1 VRPVTVSEVSEYIKS
16 LLENDRNLG
25 NICIKGEISNFKA
38 HSSGHLYFSLKDEGA
53 VISAVMFRGM
63 ASRLRFR
70 PENGM
75 KVFAYGRISS
85 FPRSGQYQIYVNDL
99 QPDGVGALFVAFE
112 QLKSRLAEEGLFD
125 KELKKPLPQ
134 YPGRI
139 ALLTSPT
146 GAAVRDMIRILRA
159 RYPLAEVIVCPV
171 QVQGPGAAEQIAAM
185 LDYVNRVRLADLI
198 ITGRGGGSLE
208 DLWAFNE
215 EVLARAI
222 FRSEIPV
229 ISAVGHEPDVTIAD
243 YVADLRAA
251 TPSNAAELAVPDR
264 EELWQRVRA
273 LGNRMYQLERA
284 RLREDRLHLTRLAD
298 SKIMRSPYAY
308 LEQRRLRL
316 DLLEQQM
323 TGAFER
329 MLNQKKARY
338 ARAAA
343 TLDAISPLKVI
354 ARGYSMASREGTVVR
369 SVKQLEPGDTLKLR
383 LADGTAACT
392 VDAITENK

>member
-1 VRPVTVSEVSEYIKS
+1 MRPVTVSEVSEYIKS
-16 LLENDRNLG
+16 ILENNPHLN

-53 VISAVMFRGM
+53 VISGVMFRGM
-63 ASRLRFR
+63 ASKLRFR

-75 KVFAYGRISS
+75 KVLAYGRISS
-85 FPRSGQYQIYVNDL
+85 FPRSGQYQIYVSDL

-112 QLKSRLAEEGLFD
+112 QLKNRLAEEGLFD
-125 KELKKPLPQ
+125 PEHKKPLPR
-134 YPGRI
+134 YPRRI
-139 ALLTSPT
+139 AVLTSPT
-146 GAAVRDMIRILRA
+146 GAAVQDMIRILKA

-171 QVQGPGAAEQIAAM
+171 QVQGPGAAEQIAEM
-185 LDYVNRVRLADLI
+185 LDYVNRVQLADLI

-215 EVLARAI
+215 EVLVRAI
-222 FRSEIPV
+222 YRSEIPV

-251 TPSNAAELAVPDR
+251 TPSNAAELAVPDKD
-264 EELWQRVRA
+264 ELWQRVRA
-273 LGNRMYQLERA
+273 LGNRMYQLERS
-284 RLREDRLHLTRLAD
+284 RLREDRLHLKRLAD
-298 SKIMRSPYAY
+298 SNVMTSPYAY
-308 LEQRRLRL
+308 LEQRGLRL

-323 TGAFER
+323 TAAFER
-329 MLNQKKARY
+329 LLNQKKARY

-354 ARGYSMASREGTVVR
+354 ARGYSMASKEGQVVR
-369 SVKQLEPGDTLKLR
+369 SVAQLEPGSR
-383 LADGTAACT
+383 LQLQLSDGIADCT
-392 VDAITENK
+392 VDTITENK

>member
-1 VRPVTVSEVSEYIKS
+1 MRPVTVSEVSEYIKS
-16 LLENDRNLG
+16 LLENNPHLSD
-25 NICIKGEISNFKA
+25 IVIKGEISNFKA

-63 ASRLRFR
+63 ASKLRFR

-75 KVFAYGRISS
+75 KVLARGRISS
-85 FPRSGQYQIYVNDL
+85 FPRSGQYQIYVSDL

-125 KELKKPLPQ
+125 REHKRPLPE

-139 ALLTSPT
+139 AILTSPT

-171 QVQGPGAAEQIAAM
+171 QVQGPGAAEQIADM
-185 LDYVNRVRLADLI
+185 LDYVNRTELADLI

-222 FRSEIPV
+222 YRSEIPV
-229 ISAVGHEPDVTIAD
+229 ISAVGHEPDVTISD

-264 EELWQRVRA
+264 AELWQRVRG

-284 RLREDRLHLTRLAD
+284 RLREDRLHLKRLAD
-298 SKIMRSPYAY
+298 SKVMTSPYAY

-323 TGAFER
+323 SSAFER
-329 MLNQKKARY
+329 LLNQKKARY

-354 ARGYSMASREGTVVR
+354 ARGYSVASKQGQVVR
-369 SVKQLEPGDTLKLR
+369 TVSQLEQGDR
-383 LADGTAACT
+383 LELQLSDGTAVCT
-392 VDAITENK
+392 VDAITDNK

>member
-1 VRPVTVSEVSEYIKS
+1 MRPVTVTEVSEYIKS

-25 NICIKGEISNFKA
+25 NLCIKGEISNFKA
-38 HSSGHLYFSLKDEGA
+38 HSSGHLYFSLKDEGG

-63 ASRLRFR
+63 ASKLRFR

-75 KVFAYGRISS
+75 KVFAYGRVSS
-85 FPRSGQYQIYVNDL
+85 FPRSGQYQVYVNDL

-112 QLKSRLAEEGLFD
+112 QLKARLAEEGLFD
-125 KELKKPLPQ
+125 KSVKKPLPRF
-134 YPGRI
+134 PGKI

-146 GAAVRDMIRILRA
+146 GAAVRDMIRILKA

-185 LDYVNRVRLADLI
+185 LDYVNRTELADLI

-222 FRSEIPV
+222 YRSRIPV
-229 ISAVGHEPDVTIAD
+229 ISAVGHEPDVTISD

-251 TPSNAAELAVPDR
+251 TPANAADLAVPDR
-264 EELWQRVRA
+264 EELWLQVRSM
-273 LGNRMYQLERA
+273 GNRSFQLVRS
-284 RLREDRLHLTRLAD
+284 RLREQRLQLNRLAE
-298 SKIMRSPYAY
+298 SKVMRSPYAY

-323 TGAFER
+323 TAAFER

-354 ARGYSMASREGTVVR
+354 ARGYSVANRNGAVVR
-369 SVKQLEPGDTLKLR
+369 SVSQLEPGASLELQ
-383 LADGTAACT
+383 LADGTASCT
-392 VDAITENK
+392 VDAITELK

>member
-1 VRPVTVSEVSEYIKS
+1 MRPVTVSEVSEYIKS

-53 VISAVMFRGM
+53 VISGVMFRGM
-63 ASRLRFR
+63 ASKLRFR

-75 KVFAYGRISS
+75 KVLAYGRISS
-85 FPRSGQYQIYVNDL
+85 FPRSGQYQIYVSDL

-112 QLKSRLAEEGLFD
+112 QLKNRLAEEGLFD
-125 KELKKPLPQ
+125 PEHKKPLPR
-134 YPGRI
+134 YPRRI
-139 ALLTSPT
+139 AVLTSPT
-146 GAAVRDMIRILRA
+146 GAAVRDMIRILKA

-171 QVQGPGAAEQIAAM
+171 QVQGPGAAEQIAEM
-185 LDYVNRVRLADLI
+185 LDYVNRVQLADLI

-222 FRSEIPV
+222 YRSEIPV

-251 TPSNAAELAVPDR
+251 TPSNAAELAVPDKD
-264 EELWQRVRA
+264 ELWQRVRA
-273 LGNRMYQLERA
+273 LGNRMYQLERS
-284 RLREDRLHLTRLAD
+284 RLREDRLHLKRLAD
-298 SKIMRSPYAY
+298 SNVMTSPYAY
-308 LEQRRLRL
+308 LEQRGLRL

-323 TGAFER
+323 TAAFER
-329 MLNQKKARY
+329 LLNQKKARY

-354 ARGYSMASREGTVVR
+354 ARGYSMASKEGQVVR
-369 SVKQLEPGDTLKLR
+369 SVAQLEPGSR
-383 LADGTAACT
+383 LQLQLSDGIADCT
-392 VDAITENK
+392 VDTITENK

>member
-1 VRPVTVSEVSEYIKS
+1 MRPVTVSEVSEYIKS
-16 LLENDRNLG
+16 ILENNPHLS

-53 VISAVMFRGM
+53 VLSAVMFRGM
-63 ASRLRFR
+63 ASKLRFR

-75 KVFAYGRISS
+75 KVLAYGRISS
-85 FPRSGQYQIYVNDL
+85 FPRSGQYQLYVNEL

-112 QLKSRLAEEGLFD
+112 QLKAKLQAEGLFD
-125 KELKKPLPQ
+125 REHKKPLPE

-146 GAAVRDMIRILRA
+146 GAAVRDMIRVLRA

-171 QVQGPGAAEQIAAM
+171 QVQGPGAAEEIAEM
-185 LDYVNRVRLADLI
+185 LDYVNRVQLADLI

-215 EVLARAI
+215 EILARAI
-222 FRSEIPV
+222 YRSEIPV

-251 TPSNAAELAVPDR
+251 TPSNAAELAVPDK

-273 LGNRMYQLERA
+273 LGNRMYQLERS
-284 RLREDRLHLTRLAD
+284 RLREDRLWLKRLAD
-298 SKIMRSPYAY
+298 SKIMTSPYAY

-323 TGAFER
+323 TAAFER

-354 ARGYSMASREGTVVR
+354 ARGYSVASLEGRVVR
-369 SVKQLEPGDTLKLR
+369 SVSQLQPGTGLQLQ
-383 LADGTAACT
+383 LSDGTANCT
-392 VDAITENK
+392 VDSITENK